1 MKYILTF
8 ILLFSIVFTQEPCI
22 GTCLSE
28 EETINLFHNIHEL
41 EFKDSTN
48 QVIIKNLNS
57 QIVDYEL
64 LMNNYKST
72 INSYETKVQLQDEL
86 IKEVTPKWYENRWLW
101 FGIGIFGTTTV
112 FNVVD

>member
-1 MKYILTF
+1 MKYILNF

-28 EETINLFHNIHEL
+28 QETQDLFNNIQECEFDKEKCQKTL
-41 EFKDSTN
+41 E
-48 QVIIKNLNS
+48 NLNS
-57 QIVDYEL
+57 QIIDYEL

-101 FGIGIFGTTTV
+101 FGIGVFGTATV